1 MPNATANAQARADYA
16 YGWWLVRNRWLVVAG
31 AIVMFM
37 LAASGARFLAFNPDA
52 RVFFSEDNPHL
63 LALEQLENTYNKV
76 ENLLFVLVPN
86 DGEVFTRDTLES
98 IEWLTEESWQT
109 PYSTR
114 VDSISN
120 YQNTRSEADD
130 LIVENLIRNAAEFT
144 DQELT
149 QIRERALEL
158 PALAGRLVSHQGHV
172 AAVEILVI
180 KPEGSLE
187 AVPEIAFFA
196 RDLRDRFVEKFP
208 GIDVYL
214 NGSVPIN
221 MAFAEIPTNDVKT
234 LVPLMFLFILLILV
248 ISLRSLLGTAAT
260 LSVIIMS
267 VATAMG
273 LAGWAGAILMPS
285 SETAIIII
293 LTLSVAHS
301 VHILASMRL
310 NMQAGLEKHPAL
322 VEALRINMSP
332 VFITSVTTA
341 IGFLC
346 MNFSDAPP
354 FRLLGN
360 IVAVGVMAAFFLSV
374 VFLPALIAILPRER
388 FLEKLPGTG
397 VGSRAMDSL
406 ASMVVCHRE
415 KFFWGT
421 GTVIVLLAIGITK
434 IDLDDNFLKYLDE
447 RFPIRTSIDFTE
459 ANLNGLNMLQYS
471 VPAGEEGGISD
482 PDYLR
487 NLEAF
492 GKWFKSQPKV
502 THVTTITEVFKRLNL
517 SMNGDDPEF
526 YKIPENREL
535 AAQYLLLY
543 EMSLPYG
550 LDLNNQINVR
560 KSASQVMV
568 NVKDISSK
576 EVREL
581 DAKAQIW
588 LAENMIGVSSPGT
601 GLSVVFSHI
610 SGRNINSMLKGSI
623 TALVVISLIL
633 VFALRSIR
641 MGAISLV
648 PNLFPAA
655 MAFGLWGYVQGTVG
669 LSIAIVLAMTL
680 GIVVDDTVHFL
691 SKYLRARR
699 EENME
704 PEEATRYAFKTVGIA
719 LWITSITLVTGF
731 GVLAFSGFKV
741 NSDMGFLSSVT
752 IGFALIADFLF
763 LPPLLMKLDRF
774 RARKSAGS

>member
-1 MPNATANAQARADYA
+1 MPKATANAQTEAGYG
-16 YGWWLVRNRWLVVAG
+16 YGWWLVGNRWWVVAG
-31 AIVMFM
+31 ALVVFLM
-37 LAASGARFLAFNPDA
+37 AASGARFLAMNPDA

-63 LALEQLENTYNKV
+63 LALEQLENTYTKV
-76 ENLLFVLVPN
+76 ENLLFVLVPKN
-86 DGEVFTRDTLES
+86 GEVFTRNTLEG

-114 VDSISN
+114 VDSITN
-120 YQNTRSEADD
+120 YQNTRSEEDD
-130 LIVENLIRNAAEFT
+130 LVVENLIRNAADFS

-149 QIRERALEL
+149 DLRERALDL

-187 AVPEIAFFA
+187 AVPEIALFA
-196 RDLRDRFVEKFP
+196 RDLRERFIEKFP

-221 MAFAEIPTNDVKT
+221 MAFVEIPTNDVMT
-234 LVPLMFLFILLILV
+234 LVPLMFLFILLILG
-248 ISLRSLLGTAAT
+248 ISLRSLSGTIAT

-285 SETAIIII
+285 SETAIVII

-310 NMQAGLEKHPAL
+310 NMQAGMEKNPAL

-332 VFITSVTTA
+332 VFITSATTA

-360 IVAVGVMAAFFLSV
+360 IVAVGVMAAFLLSV
-374 VFLPALIAILPRER
+374 TFLPALIAILPGRVTQR
-388 FLEKLPGTG
+388 TG
-397 VGSRAMDSL
+397 IASQVMESL
-406 ASMVVCHRE
+406 ASTVVNHRE

-421 GTVIVLLAIGITK
+421 GAIIIFLGIGITK

-447 RFPIRTSIDFTE
+447 RFPIRASIDFTE

-471 VPAGEEGGISD
+471 VPSGEEGGISN

-487 NLEAF
+487 KLEAF

-517 SMNGDDPEF
+517 SMHGDNPEF
-526 YKIPENREL
+526 YKIPDNREL

-550 LDLNNQINVR
+550 LDLNNQINVG

-581 DAKAQIW
+581 DAKAQSWI
-588 LAENMIGVSSPGT
+588 AENMPGVSSPGT

-641 MGAISLV
+641 MGVISLV
-648 PNLFPAA
+648 PNLFPAI

-699 EENME
+699 EENMD
-704 PEEATRYAFKTVGIA
+704 PEEATRYAFRTVGVA

-774 RARKSAGS
+774 RARKSGRLA

>member
-1 MPNATANAQARADYA
+1 MPNATANAQAHADDG
-16 YGWWLVRNRWLVVAG
+16 YGWWLIRNRWLVVVG
-31 AIVMFM
+31 TIVMFVI
-37 LAASGARFLAFNPDA
+37 AASGGRFLAMNPDA

-63 LALEQLENTYNKV
+63 VALEQLENTYTKV
-76 ENLLFVLVPN
+76 ENLLFVLVPK
-86 DGEVFTRDTLES
+86 DGEIFTRSTLEG

-130 LIVENLIRNAAEFT
+130 LVVENLIRNAAEFT
-144 DQELT
+144 DQEVTL
-149 QIRERALEL
+149 IRERALDL

-180 KPEGSLE
+180 KPEDSLK
-187 AVPEIAFFA
+187 AVPEITFFA
-196 RDLRDRFVEKFP
+196 RDLRERFIQKFP

-221 MAFAEIPTNDVKT
+221 MAFVEIPTNDVMT
-234 LVPLMFLFILLILV
+234 LVPLMFLFILLILGV
-248 ISLRSLLGTAAT
+248 SLRSLSGTVAT

-285 SETAIIII
+285 SETAIVII

-301 VHILASMRL
+301 VHILASMRM
-310 NMQAGLEKHPAL
+310 NMQAGLEKNPAL
-322 VEALRINMSP
+322 VEALRINISP
-332 VFITSVTTA
+332 VFITSATTA

-360 IVAVGVMAAFFLSV
+360 IVAVGVMVAFILSV
-374 VFLPALIAILPRER
+374 TFLPALIAILPGRVAQR
-388 FLEKLPGTG
+388 
-397 VGSRAMDSL
+397 VGLATRVMESL
-406 ASMVVCHRE
+406 ASMVVGHRE

-421 GTVIVLLAIGITK
+421 GAIIVLLAIGITK

-471 VPAGEEGGISD
+471 VPAGEEGGISN
-482 PDYLR
+482 PDYLK

-492 GKWFKSQPKV
+492 GRWFKSQPKV
-502 THVTTITEVFKRLNL
+502 THVSTITEVFKRLNL
-517 SMNGDDPEF
+517 SMNGDNPEF

-581 DAKAQIW
+581 DARAQAW
-588 LAENMIGVSSPGT
+588 LAQNMTGVSSPGT

-641 MGAISLV
+641 MGVISLV

-704 PEEATRYAFKTVGIA
+704 PDEATRYAFRTVGVA
-719 LWITSITLVTGF
+719 LWITSLTLVTGF

-774 RARKSAGS
+774 RARNRGELV

>member
-1 MPNATANAQARADYA
+1 MPNAAASTEPQPKYG
-16 YGWWLVRNRWLVVAG
+16 YGWWVVRNRWAVVAG
-31 AIVMFM
+31 AIVMF
-37 LAASGARFLAFNPDA
+37 LIAASGGRFLAMNPDA

-63 LALEQLENTYNKV
+63 LALEQLENTYSKV
-76 ENLLFVLVPN
+76 ENLLFVLVPK
-86 DGEVFTRDTLES
+86 DGEVFTRDTLEG

-120 YQNTRSEADD
+120 YQNTRSEMDD
-130 LIVENLIRNAAEFT
+130 LIVENLISNASEFS
-144 DQELT
+144 DSKLA
-149 QIRERALEL
+149 QIRETALDL
-158 PALAGRLVSHQGHV
+158 PALAGRLVSRRGHV
-172 AAVEILVI
+172 TAVEILVI
-180 KPEGSLE
+180 KPEGSLA
-187 AVPEIAFFA
+187 AVPEITFFA
-196 RDLRDRFVEKFP
+196 RDLRGRFMEKFP

-221 MAFAEIPTNDVKT
+221 MAFVEIPTNDVMT
-234 LVPLMFLFILLILV
+234 LVPLMFLFILLILG
-248 ISLRSLLGTAAT
+248 ISLRSVSGTTAT
-260 LSVIIMS
+260 LLVIVMS
-267 VATAMG
+267 VASAMG

-285 SETAIIII
+285 SETAIIIT

-360 IVAVGVMAAFFLSV
+360 IVAVGVMAAFVLSV
-374 VFLPALIAILPRER
+374 TFLPALVAILPGRVAQKR
-388 FLEKLPGTG
+388 G
-397 VGSRAMDSL
+397 VGSQAMEYL
-406 ASMVVCHRE
+406 ATMVVTHRD

-421 GTVIVLLAIGITK
+421 GAAIFVLAIGITK
-434 IDLDDNFLKYLDE
+434 IDLDDNFLEYLDE

-459 ANLNGLNMLQYS
+459 ENLNGLNMLQYS

-482 PDYLR
+482 PVYLKK
-487 NLEAF
+487 LQAF
-492 GKWFKSQPKV
+492 GKWFQSQPKV
-502 THVTTITEVFKRLNL
+502 THVSSITEVFKRLNL
-517 SMNGDDPEF
+517 SMNGDDPSF
-526 YKIPENREL
+526 YRIPENREL

-550 LDLNNQINVR
+550 LDLNNQINIR
-560 KSASQVMV
+560 KSATQLLVS
-568 NVKDISSK
+568 VKDISSK
-576 EVREL
+576 EMREL
-581 DAKAQIW
+581 DAKAQSW
-588 LAENMIGVSSPGT
+588 LEENMAGAEAPGT
-601 GLSVVFSHI
+601 GLSMVFSHI
-610 SGRNINSMLKGSI
+610 SERNINSMLKGSI
-623 TALVVISLIL
+623 TALLVISLIL
-633 VFALRSIR
+633 VFALRSVK
-641 MGAISLV
+641 MGLISLV
-648 PNLFPAA
+648 PNLFPAI

-699 EENME
+699 EENMDS
-704 PEEATRYAFKTVGIA
+704 EEATKYAFRTVGIA

-741 NSDMGFLSSVT
+741 NSDMGLLSSVT
-752 IGFALIADFLF
+752 IAFALIADFLF

-774 RARKSAGS
+774 QAQKQVR